1 MNKIKAKLPE
11 GEDFSPWEE
20 SFINLVS
27 SFNRASSHR
36 PSPARRQYITIDCCK
51 GRSHDRAVAARRELG
66 RSLLNTSKI
75 NLKSKDG
82 TMLEEQLL
90 VQQRPSRYQGPRLTF
105 YSKMNP
111 KCSDGPTSFKGTA
124 ARSLRHSFY
133 DHSLLRDESIKYL
146 SADSQA

>member
-11 GEDFSPWEE
+11 REDFSPWEE

-27 SFNRASSHR
+27 SFDRGSISNRASPVR
-36 PSPARRQYITIDCCK
+36 KQYLTIDCCK
-51 GRSHDRAVAARRELG
+51 GHSHDRVVAVRRELG

-82 TMLEEQLL
+82 TKLEEEML
-90 VQQRPSRYQGPRLTF
+90 VQQRSSRYQGPRLTF

-111 KCSDGPTSFKGTA
+111 KCSDGSISSFKGMA
-124 ARSLRHSFY
+124 ARTLRHSFY
-133 DHSLLRDESIKYL
+133 DHSLLRD
-146 SADSQA
+146 